1 MYFLVLDVSDD
12 ILELRVRIAERTESF
27 LPHEFAGYP
36 PFLVDESCGTRLD
49 ISDQF
54 RDCDVGGDAD

>member
-49 ISDQF
+49 VSDQF